1 MSRLPATVAVSL
13 LLAGCAMLAP
23 GSSTQSATTLKRA
36 DDQMAAAQYRSA
48 LALYDEFLKASP
60 NDPEAA
66 RARATRTVV
75 ERLLASQTEV
85 ERLRREVSSRQ
96 AEVDRLRRD
105 ADSRQAEIDRLKAD
119 LERLRRIDLRQS
131 PAPR

>member
-1 MSRLPATVAVSL
+1 
-13 LLAGCAMLAP
+13 
-23 GSSTQSATTLKRA
+23 
-36 DDQMAAAQYRSA
+36 MAAAQYRSA

-96 AEVDRLRRD
+96 VEVERLRRET
-105 ADSRQAEIDRLKAD
+105 DSRQTEIDLLKAD